1 MSGHGSLLQ
10 SAEMRNTQYIP
21 TSERNRM
28 MTGPRTGFA
37 IIGVSASVIACVGM
51 SMSAALHIF
60 GGFLS
65 APVLAESR
73 GSSQP
78 AAAGTAN
85 PVWLAFWN
93 ILLPLTLVA
102 VTLVTFRSWR
112 NRENV
117 VDQ

>member
-1 MSGHGSLLQ
+1 
-10 SAEMRNTQYIP
+10 MRNTQYIP

-28 MTGPRTGFA
+28 MAGPTTGFA
-37 IIGVSASVIACVGM
+37 VIGVSASVIACVGM

-73 GSSQP
+73 GASEP
-78 AAAGTAN
+78 AAAAATSN

-102 VTLVTFRSWR
+102 VTLMTFRSWR
-112 NRENV
+112 NRENAL
-117 VDQ
+117 DE

>member
-1 MSGHGSLLQ
+1 
-10 SAEMRNTQYIP
+10 MRNTQYIP

-28 MTGPRTGFA
+28 MSGPTTGLA
-37 IIGVSASVIACVGM
+37 VIGVSASVIACVGI

-73 GSSQP
+73 GAVQP

-85 PVWLAFWN
+85 PMWLAFWN
-93 ILLPLTLVA
+93 ILLPLVLVV

-112 NRENV
+112 NRENALNE
-117 VDQ
+117 